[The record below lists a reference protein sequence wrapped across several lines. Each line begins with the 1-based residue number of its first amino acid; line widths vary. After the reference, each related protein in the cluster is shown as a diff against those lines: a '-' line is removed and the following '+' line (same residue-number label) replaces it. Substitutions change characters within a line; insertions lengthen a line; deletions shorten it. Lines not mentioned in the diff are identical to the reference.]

1 MAQLT
6 RLIVT
11 GGNCTINS
19 AGKVTAS
26 SFIKTGSNDTKILL
40 GGGGDIPI
48 TTYVTKTDYDKFV
61 NGDT

>member
-19 AGKVTAS
+19 AGEVTAS
-26 SFIKTGSNDTKILL
+26 SFIKTGSNNNKILL
-40 GGGGDIPI
+40 GG
-48 TTYVTKTDYDKFV
+48 
-61 NGDT
+61 